1 VWLYKG
7 ERLTPRVGR
16 EEEFGG
22 AGGGREHRDRDRD
35 RDRGPRR
42 PQGDRPGAR

>member
-16 EEEFGG
+16 EEDY
-22 AGGGREHRDRDRD
+22 RS
-35 RDRGPRR
+35 PRR
-42 PQGDRPGAR
+42 GAPAGR